1 MIRNIVLDMGNVL
14 LDFNPEVS
22 LDRYCSSEEEKDI
35 IRNELFRGPEWIMGD
50 KGEIKDRDR
59 FELVKGR
66 VPEEYHEALR
76 NCVDHWDICMTPLDG
91 ALTFVQTLK
100 NSGYRVYVLS
110 NASDKF
116 YSYFPKAIPT
126 DLFDGLFVSAD
137 YLMLKP
143 DVAIY
148 RKFLEVFGLKADECF
163 FIDDM
168 PQNAEGARQAGMYAL
183 QFKGDYSEAISAIPK
198 S

>member
-1 MIRNIVLDMGNVL
+1 
-14 LDFNPEVS
+14 
-22 LDRYCSSEEEKDI
+22 
-35 IRNELFRGPEWIMGD
+35 
-50 KGEIKDRDR
+50 
-59 FELVKGR
+59 
-66 VPEEYHEALR
+66 
-76 NCVDHWDICMTPLDG
+76 MTPLDG